1 MSKTIFKET
10 NRIERLLPCLWL
22 LADDEK
28 DFEGIKTYEDFML
41 SYCNIR
47 VVKEISETSPFRY
60 RVDDNVAYKFAK
72 PCRILADGTLDFIE
86 I

>member
-1 MSKTIFKET
+1 MGKVIFEET
-10 NRIERLLPCLWL
+10 NRIERILPCLCL

-28 DFEGIKTYEDFML
+28 DFEGIKTYEDFMC
-41 SYCNIR
+41 SHCNIR
-47 VVKEISETSPFRY
+47 VVKEISETSEFHY